1 MKTNKEALEDNR
13 VKVTVTVGAE
23 EVDKRINKTYRD
35 FAGRY
40 NFPGFRKGKAPRK
53 VIDNALGAEAV
64 AATVSE
70 GLVNEGYPFAIEAE
84 QLFPMGQPTFSADEV
99 AKQGQPYE
107 FSFEVEVKPEYE
119 LTSYE
124 PVEIEMPAAGASEAE
139 IDEQLE
145 TMRGHYVE
153 FVDASA
159 SKKMKE
165 DNYADLKIVATD
177 ETGKPVETV
186 SSDSRLYAPATGMLS
201 AAFDEQIMGIKK
213 GDTREFE
220 LLVPV
225 TEDSVLLQ
233 PLAGQ
238 KVKFEVTCNVVKKKE
253 LPEVTDEWAKETMG
267 FEDVA
272 DMRTRIAQSIEVQKE
287 GYLPRL
293 KENNCLQALMTRIEG
308 EVPGALVEQ
317 QQANLLQEFFGQLQ
331 GAGMTL
337 DGYLKMQNIT
347 SDQFKEDIKAQATD
361 EVKSGLALVAWARHN
376 NITATDEDVLGEF
389 VKAGVPE
396 PEAMME
402 QWRKEGRLY
411 LIREGVIR
419 GKAVNN
425 VMDCA
430 VVTETSEP
438 AKDPAVEISAD
449 DAKEAEEAAVAVTD
463 EAAEA
468 VEAAEEAK

>member
-1 MKTNKEALEDNR
+1 METNKEVLEGNR

-23 EVDKRINKTYRD
+23 EADKRINQTYRD

-70 GLVNEGYPFAIEAE
+70 QLVNEGYPFAVEAE
-84 QLFPMGQPTFSADEV
+84 KLFPMGQPTFSADEV
-99 AKQGQPYE
+99 AKQGLPYE
-107 FSFEVEVKPEYE
+107 FSFEVEVKPAYE
-119 LTSYE
+119 LSSYE

-139 IDEQLE
+139 IDEQME

-177 ETGKPVETV
+177 ETGKTVETV
-186 SSDSRLYAPATGMLS
+186 SSESRLYAPATGMLS
-201 AAFDEQIMGIKK
+201 EAFDKEIMGIKK
-213 GDTREFE
+213 GETREFD

-225 TEDSVLLQ
+225 TENSVLLQ

-238 KVKFEVTCNVVKKKE
+238 KIKFEVTCNVVKKKE

-267 FEDVA
+267 FENVA
-272 DMRTRIAQSIEVQKE
+272 DMRSRIAQSIEVQKE
-287 GYLPRL
+287 SYLPRL
-293 KENNCLQALMTRIEG
+293 KENNCLQALMTRVEG

-337 DGYLKMQNIT
+337 DGYLKMQGIT

-361 EVKSGLALVAWARHN
+361 EVKSGLALDAWARHN
-376 NITATDEDVLGEF
+376 DIDATDEEVLAEF

-396 PEAMME
+396 PESMME
-402 QWRKEGRLY
+402 EWRQEGRLY

-430 VVTETSEP
+430 IVTETAQP
-438 AKDPAVEISAD
+438 AADPVVEISAED
-449 DAKEAEEAAVAVTD
+449 EKDAEAAAVAVED
-463 EAAEA
+463 AAAEA
-468 VEAAEEAK
+468 VEEAVEAE